1 MARNEPEHLQCIFKK
16 KEETASNYNVYA
28 ICWVVADLKK
38 KKNWMS
44 IFKNF
49 DKTCSFY

>member
-1 MARNEPEHLQCIFKK
+1 MSQNTYSVFFKK

-38 KKNWMS
+38 KELNEH
-44 IFKNF
+44 I
-49 DKTCSFY
+49 